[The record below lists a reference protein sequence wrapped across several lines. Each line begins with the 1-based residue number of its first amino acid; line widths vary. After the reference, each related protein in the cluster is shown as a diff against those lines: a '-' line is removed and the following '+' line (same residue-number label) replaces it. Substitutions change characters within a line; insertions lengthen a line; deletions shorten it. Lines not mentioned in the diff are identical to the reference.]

1 MKTRIFALC
10 ALLVL
15 TAGSSSASA
24 LLCVFGDNAA
34 STPTVPL
41 FSDTGVCSSTG
52 ALFRSGSGTGSA
64 GFVSGSVRA
73 DWGSLGG
80 AVSATGTAG
89 EPGVAVYALMDD
101 IWTIGGAAFGT
112 PGRIDI
118 AVSLDGS
125 LSFNGSANLGTW
137 IGVDYPG
144 GNPAQVVSQGC
155 TKFGSCRPLS
165 DPGAFSLS
173 GTRTLSFQFGSPFHV
188 ILALEV
194 NAGAVG
200 STQSVNAMN
209 TAQITGFQ
217 AFDTTDPNNPVLVSG
232 ATVLADSG
240 HDYSS
245 AAGVPEPG
253 TLALSAVAVACLA
266 MAARRS
272 SRRPR
277 GAFGASRR

>member
-1 MKTRIFALC
+1 MQTRIFALC

-24 LLCVFGDNAA
+24 LLCVYGDNA
-34 STPTVPL
+34 SGTFTIPL
-41 FSDTGVCSSTG
+41 FADTGVCSSTG
-52 ALFRSGSGTGSA
+52 ALFRSGSGSGSA

-101 IWTIGGAAFGT
+101 IWTIGGAAPGT

-118 AVSLDGS
+118 GVSLDGS
-125 LSFNGSANLGTW
+125 ISFNGSANLGTW

-144 GNPAQVVSQGC
+144 GDATQVVSEGC
-155 TKFGSCRPLS
+155 TKFGSCRPL
-165 DPGAFSLS
+165 DNPGGFSLG
-173 GTRTLSFQFGSPFHV
+173 GTRTLSFHFGSPFHV

-194 NAGAVG
+194 NAGAVN

-209 TAQITGFQ
+209 TAKIDGFQ
-217 AFDTTDPNNPVLVSG
+217 VFDTTDPNNPVFVSG

-240 HDYSS
+240 HDYNT
-245 AAGVPEPG
+245 AAAVPEPG
-253 TLALSAVAVACLA
+253 TLAVSALALALLA
-266 MAARRS
+266 MAMARRRN
-272 SRRPR
+272 RRAR
-277 GAFGASRR
+277 W